1 MAFKALLFDLDGT
14 LLDLDMETFL
24 PAYFQALTRRF
35 GQLVDPQQ
43 FVDHLV
49 ASTAVMMASKD
60 PEKTNEEVFMADFI
74 PRLGLSREVLL
85 PLLNDFYLNDFG
97 ALAGESRRKPLA
109 REIIQ
114 YAFARG
120 FAVVVAT
127 NPVFPKLAIAHRL
140 RWAGVGVEDF
150 PYRLVTSYEIMHFCK
165 PNREYYEE
173 ILASLGLK
181 AGECLMIGN
190 DVQDDLR
197 AREVG
202 IRTFLVED
210 HLINRTGEAPQTDY
224 RGSLEDLYE
233 FIKAL

>member
-1 MAFKALLFDLDGT
+1 MYKTLLFDLDGT
-14 LLDLDMETFL
+14 LLDLDMDKFL
-24 PAYFQALTRRF
+24 PVYFRALTRRF
-35 GQLVDPQQ
+35 LHLMEPRQ
-43 FVDHLV
+43 FVEHLM
-49 ASTAVMMASKD
+49 ASTMAMIGNKD
-60 PEKTNEEVFMADFI
+60 PEQTNEEAFMAEFI
-74 PRLGLSREVLL
+74 PRIGLSREVLL

-120 FAVVVAT
+120 FAVVIAT
-127 NPVFPKLAIAHRL
+127 NPVFPKMAISHRL
-140 RWAGVGVEDF
+140 RWAGVEDF
-150 PYRLVTSYEIMHFCK
+150 PYKLITTYEIMHFCK
-165 PNREYYEE
+165 PHREYYAE
-173 ILASLGLK
+173 ILDRLGLK
-181 AGECLMIGN
+181 AEECLMIGN
-190 DVQDDLR
+190 DAQEDLS

>member
-85 PLLNDFYLNDFG
+85 PLLDDFYRNDFP
-97 ALAGESRRKPLA
+97 ALAGEARRKPLA

-120 FAVVVAT
+120 FAVVIAT
-127 NPVFPKLAIAHRL
+127 NPVFPKMAISHRL
-140 RWAGVGVEDF
+140 RWAGVEDF
-150 PYRLVTSYEIMHFCK
+150 PYKLITTYEIMHFCK
-165 PNREYYEE
+165 PHREYYAE
-173 ILASLGLK
+173 ILDRLGLK
-181 AGECLMIGN
+181 AEECLMIGN
-190 DVQDDLR
+190 DAQEDLS

-202 IRTFLVED
+202 IKTFLLQD
-210 HLINRTGEAPQTDY
+210 HLINRTEECPQTDY
-224 RGSLEDLYE
+224 RGYMEDLYE
-233 FIKAL
+233 FIKGL

>member
-1 MAFKALLFDLDGT
+1 M
-14 LLDLDMETFL
+14 
-24 PAYFQALTRRF
+24 
-35 GQLVDPQQ
+35 
-43 FVDHLV
+43 
-49 ASTAVMMASKD
+49 
-60 PEKTNEEVFMADFI
+60 
-74 PRLGLSREVLL
+74 
-85 PLLNDFYLNDFG
+85 
-97 ALAGESRRKPLA
+97 
-109 REIIQ
+109 
-114 YAFARG
+114 
-120 FAVVVAT
+120 
-127 NPVFPKLAIAHRL
+127 
-140 RWAGVGVEDF
+140 
-150 PYRLVTSYEIMHFCK
+150 VTSYEIMHFCK